1 MVLSGDPT
9 GRGEEAGTVAVLIS
23 PHRVRLVLAGEV
35 DASTEAELSEA
46 VTEVL
51 GLGLPVD
58 IDVRNVTF
66 MDSSAISG
74 IARLSVQLGHR
85 PRLIAPPESVRFLLS
100 VTDRKSTRLNSSHV
114 AISYAVFCV
123 KKKKRDAI
131 NVAKDGR
138 GGVLW

>member
-1 MVLSGDPT
+1 M
-9 GRGEEAGTVAVLIS
+9 AVLIS

-100 VTDRKSTRLNSSHV
+100 VTRVGDDVEIVEDDPGFEQDPSHH
-114 AISYAVFCV
+114 ATAEPQSEA
-123 KKKKRDAI
+123 
-131 NVAKDGR
+131 
-138 GGVLW
+138 L